1 MPAFSAISLAARF
14 SFRCGILPFEVV
26 AVISRKM
33 IVRAEVELDPRHPR
47 SSDQAFAGGGSGG
60 GDSGGGTQTLIQV
73 VLVVVVV
80 EVLLTVPCAFLAEDH

>member
-1 MPAFSAISLAARF
+1 
-14 SFRCGILPFEVV
+14 
-26 AVISRKM
+26 M
-33 IVRAEVELDPRHPR
+33 IVRAEVELDLHPR

-60 GDSGGGTQTLIQV
+60 GNSGGGTQTLIQV